1 MPGFIAHLSFGE
13 QSISFI
19 ESNETREIIASHQT
33 CFNLGLQGPDIFFYH
48 IPAYLFYKKNIGRVM
63 HNTNVMLFFDR
74 LFDARNSFEDNHE
87 RAICDAYIL
96 GFIGHY
102 SLDVACHP
110 YIYFKSD
117 HFNNLKRGGV
127 YDFGKH
133 VSLETDIDHVL
144 LDHYKGILPS
154 KFNYAASVKPSDIE
168 QEIISKLLFNAI
180 NNTYEFNKIRIGTVK
195 NAIKSFIK
203 LNHAMHDPSG
213 HKKNR
218 VRRIEQLIFKCAV
231 ISSMIPSD
239 TIVKYNDPCN
249 LLHNEWHN
257 PWNPSIP
264 RTESVLDLINKSMGN
279 YINRMDMYMKA
290 VGVTSFVDMDLDP
303 SSETNNYLYYR
314 NRLLVNLSDLSY
326 LSGLP
331 L

>member
-1 MPGFIAHLSFGE
+1 
-13 QSISFI
+13 
-19 ESNETREIIASHQT
+19 
-33 CFNLGLQGPDIFFYH
+33 
-48 IPAYLFYKKNIGRVM
+48 
-63 HNTNVMLFFDR
+63 
-74 LFDARNSFEDNHE
+74 
-87 RAICDAYIL
+87 
-96 GFIGHY
+96 
-102 SLDVACHP
+102 
-110 YIYFKSD
+110 
-117 HFNNLKRGGV
+117 
-127 YDFGKH
+127 
-133 VSLETDIDHVL
+133 
-144 LDHYKGILPS
+144 
-154 KFNYAASVKPSDIE
+154 
-168 QEIISKLLFNAI
+168 
-180 NNTYEFNKIRIGTVK
+180 
-195 NAIKSFIK
+195 
-203 LNHAMHDPSG
+203 MHDPSG

>member
-1 MPGFIAHLSFGE
+1 
-13 QSISFI
+13 
-19 ESNETREIIASHQT
+19 
-33 CFNLGLQGPDIFFYH
+33 
-48 IPAYLFYKKNIGRVM
+48 
-63 HNTNVMLFFDR
+63 
-74 LFDARNSFEDNHE
+74 
-87 RAICDAYIL
+87 
-96 GFIGHY
+96 
-102 SLDVACHP
+102 
-110 YIYFKSD
+110 
-117 HFNNLKRGGV
+117 
-127 YDFGKH
+127 
-133 VSLETDIDHVL
+133 
-144 LDHYKGILPS
+144 
-154 KFNYAASVKPSDIE
+154 
-168 QEIISKLLFNAI
+168 
-180 NNTYEFNKIRIGTVK
+180 
-195 NAIKSFIK
+195 
-203 LNHAMHDPSG
+203 MHDPSG

-239 TIVKYNDPCN
+239 TMVKYNDPCN
-249 LLHNEWHN
+249 WLHNEWHN

-279 YINRMDMYMKA
+279 YINRMDMYMKV